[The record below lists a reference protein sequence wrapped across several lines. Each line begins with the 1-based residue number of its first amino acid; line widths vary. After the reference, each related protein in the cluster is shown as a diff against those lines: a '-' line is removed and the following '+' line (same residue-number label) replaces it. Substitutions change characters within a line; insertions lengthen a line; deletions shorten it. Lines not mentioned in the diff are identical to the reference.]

1 MLNPVLTIAGSD
13 CSGGSG
19 LEADLKTFTMHNT
32 FGMAVVLGVYAVNT
46 KGVYGASVMSKD
58 IVAAQFDAV
67 FNDIRPLALK
77 TGLMGDSDLIRLTI
91 EKFKQY
97 KPENVVI
104 DPVMFAK
111 SGFRLI
117 SDEDFKLY
125 VSEFIQFADVLTPNK
140 MEAEL
145 LCGFEINS
153 KEKLKDAAKKLIDL
167 GAKSVIAK
175 GGKYFAEAIDYFYDG
190 KDFHELFGKQLKTTN
205 DHGAGCTLSAAIAA
219 NLANGKSKLDA
230 VKDAKLYTQNAIE
243 NAPNLGGGRGP
254 LNHMFMLNK

>member
-19 LEADLKTFTMHNT
+19 LEADLKTFTMHKT

-46 KGVYGASVMSKD
+46 QGVYGACVMNED
-58 IVAAQFDAV
+58 IVSAQFDAV
-67 FNDIRPLALK
+67 FKDIPPKALK
-77 TGLMGDSDLIRLTI
+77 TGLMGDANLIRLTI
-91 EKFKQY
+91 EKFKEY
-97 KPENVVI
+97 KPKNIVI

-117 SDEDFKLY
+117 GDEDFKLY
-125 VSEFIQFADVLTPNK
+125 VNEFIKFADILTPNK
-140 MEAEL
+140 LEAEL

-175 GGKYFAEAIDYFYDG
+175 GGKYFDLAIDYFYDG
-190 KDFHELFGKQLKTTN
+190 KDFYELYGKPLNTTN
-205 DHGAGCTLSAAIAA
+205 DHGAGCTLSASIAA
-219 NLANGKSKLDA
+219 NLANGLSKLQA
-230 VKDAKLYTQNAIE
+230 VKDAKLYTQNAME
-243 NAPNLGGGRGP
+243 FAPNLGSGRGP
-254 LNHMFMLNK
+254 LNHMFNL